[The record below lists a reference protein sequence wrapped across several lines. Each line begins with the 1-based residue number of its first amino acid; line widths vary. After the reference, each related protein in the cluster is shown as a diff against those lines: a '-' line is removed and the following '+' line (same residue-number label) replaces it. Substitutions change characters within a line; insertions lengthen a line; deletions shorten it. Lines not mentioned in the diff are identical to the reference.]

1 MQKTADFKTVP
12 FDDGNGKHYA
22 TLTCILAKYFSDCDQ
37 TQTSSTS
44 VLNSV
49 KPERTTTSGTQE
61 SKGNKSLKR
70 PSVKN
75 FLLT

>member
-22 TLTCILAKYFSDCDQ
+22 TLTCILAKYISDYGQ
-37 TQTSSTS
+37 TQTSSIS
-44 VLNSV
+44 VLNSF
-49 KPERTTTSGTQE
+49 KPDRTTTSGTQE
-61 SKGNKSLKR
+61 SKGNTSLKR

-75 FLLT
+75 FLQT